1 MTDRFGPLVTLD
13 PEAWIHPSAQLYGKV
28 TLGPEASV
36 WPNAV
41 IRSEMHEVVIGRG
54 SNVQDFVMIH
64 VGYEHPTIIGEMC
77 SITHHATIH
86 GATLG
91 DNVLVGINA
100 TVMDGAV
107 IGAGSIIAGNAL
119 VREGMVVP
127 ENSIVAGVP
136 GKVIAT
142 RDNMA
147 ANIENAQFYIDNAK
161 AYRQGIHRMSDWPG
175 IA

>member
-1 MTDRFGPLVTLD
+1 MTDDITIHPT
-13 PEAWIHPSAQLYGKV
+13 AWVHPSANLFGNI
-28 TLGPEASV
+28 TLAADASI

-41 IRSEMHEVVIGRG
+41 IRSEMHEVIIGEG
-54 SNVQDFVMIH
+54 SNIQDFVMIH
-64 VGYEHPTIIGEMC
+64 VGYENPTIIGRMC

-107 IGAGSIIAGNAL
+107 LGDNVIVAGHTI
-119 VREGMVVP
+119 VPEGMIVP

-136 GKVIAT
+136 GKIRGS
-142 RDNMA
+142 RDNRA
-147 ANIENAQFYIDNAK
+147 ANIQNAEFYIQNGRNYA
-161 AYRQGIHRMSDWPG
+161 RGIHRFD
-175 IA
+175 A

>member
-1 MTDRFGPLVTLD
+1 MTERFGPLVEID
-13 PEAWIHPSAQLYGKV
+13 PEAWVHPSAQIYGKV
-28 TLGPEASV
+28 RLEAGASV

-41 IRSEMHEVVIGRG
+41 IRSEMHEVVIGER

-64 VGYEHPTIIGEMC
+64 VGYAHPTIIGRMC

-142 RDNMA
+142 RDNVA
-147 ANIENAQFYIDNAK
+147 ANIENAQFYIDNARR
-161 AYRQGIHRMSDWPG
+161 YREGIHRM
-175 IA
+175 

>member
-1 MTDRFGPLVTLD
+1 MTDRFGPLVQID
-13 PEAWIHPSAQLYGKV
+13 PDAWVHPTAQIYGKV
-28 TLGPEASV
+28 RLGAEASV

-64 VGYEHPTIIGEMC
+64 VGYDHPTIIGEMC

-142 RDNMA
+142 RDNTQ
-147 ANIENAQFYIDNAK
+147 ANIENARFYIDNAK
-161 AYRQGIHRMSDWPG
+161 AYRAGIHRMSDWSG
-175 IA
+175 GG